1 MRGFYFGF
9 DPTYILILIGAVI
22 CMIASAKLRSTY
34 SKYSRIRSMSGM
46 TGAEAAQRIL
56 YSQGIRDVSVEHVAG
71 DLTDHYD
78 PRSHVLRL
86 SDTTYGDTSVAAIG
100 VAAHEC
106 GHAVQHATGYAL
118 LNIRNAIA
126 PVVSIGSNLSWP
138 LILLGV
144 ILSWNPVLIR
154 IGIWMFAL
162 AVIFQ
167 LVTLPVELD
176 ASRRALRLLKEN
188 GILYQDEI
196 PSARRVLSAAAMT
209 YVAGLLSVILQML
222 RLVLLFGGNRRDD

>member
-78 PRSHVLRL
+78 PRSHDPAR
-86 SDTTYGDTSVAAIG
+86 TAEKQG
-100 VAAHEC
+100 
-106 GHAVQHATGYAL
+106 GH
-118 LNIRNAIA
+118 
-126 PVVSIGSNLSWP
+126 
-138 LILLGV
+138 
-144 ILSWNPVLIR
+144 
-154 IGIWMFAL
+154 F
-162 AVIFQ
+162 
-167 LVTLPVELD
+167 
-176 ASRRALRLLKEN
+176 
-188 GILYQDEI
+188 
-196 PSARRVLSAAAMT
+196 
-209 YVAGLLSVILQML
+209 
-222 RLVLLFGGNRRDD
+222 

>member
-9 DPTYILILIGAVI
+9 DPTYILVLIGAVI
-22 CMIASAKLRSTY
+22 CMIASAKLKSTY
-34 SKYSRIRSMSGM
+34 SKYSRIRSMSGI
-46 TGAEAAQRIL
+46 TGAETAQRIL
-56 YSQGIRDVSVEHVAG
+56 YSQGIRDVPVEHIAG

-78 PRSHVLRL
+78 PRSRVLRL
-86 SDTTYGDTSVAAIG
+86 SDTTYGDTSVAAVG

-154 IGIWMFAL
+154 LGIWLFAL
-162 AVIFQ
+162 AVLFQ
-167 LVTLPVELD
+167 LITLPVELD

-188 GILYQDEI
+188 GILYQDEV
-196 PSARRVLSAAAMT
+196 PGAKRVLSAAAMT

-222 RLVLLFGGNRRDD
+222 RLVLLFGGRSRDD

>member
-1 MRGFYFGF
+1 MRGFYYGF
-9 DPTYILILIGAVI
+9 DPTYFLVLIGAVI
-22 CMIASAKLRSTY
+22 GMIASAKLRSTY
-34 SKYSRIRSMSGM
+34 SKYSRVRSMSGI
-46 TGAEAAQRIL
+46 TGAETARRIL

-78 PRSHVLRL
+78 PRSRVLRL
-86 SDTTYGDTSVAAIG
+86 SDTTYGDISVAAVG

-118 LNIRNAIA
+118 LNIRNTIA

-144 ILSWNPVLIR
+144 VLSWNSVLIR
-154 IGIWMFAL
+154 LGIWLFAL
-162 AVIFQ
+162 AVLFQ

-176 ASRRALRLLKEN
+176 ASRRALRLLQEN

-222 RLVLLFGGNRRDD
+222 RLVLLFGGRSRDD

>member
-1 MRGFYFGF
+1 MRGFYYGF
-9 DPTYILILIGAVI
+9 DPTYFLVLIGAVI
-22 CMIASAKLRSTY
+22 CMIASAKLKSTY
-34 SKYSRIRSMSGM
+34 SKYSRVRSMSGI
-46 TGAEAAQRIL
+46 TGAEAAQKIL
-56 YSQGIRDVSVEHVAG
+56 YSQGIRDVSVEHIAG
-71 DLTDHYD
+71 ELTDHYD
-78 PRSHVLRL
+78 PRSRVLRL
-86 SDTTYGDTSVAAIG
+86 SDTTYGDTSVAAVG

-154 IGIWMFAL
+154 LGIWLFAL
-162 AVIFQ
+162 AVLFQ

-176 ASRRALRLLKEN
+176 ASKRALRLLKEN
-188 GILYQDEI
+188 GILYQDEV

-222 RLVLLFGGNRRDD
+222 RLVLLFGGRSRDD

>member
-106 GHAVQHATGYAL
+106 GHAVD
-118 LNIRNAIA
+118 RKS
-126 PVVSIGSNLSWP
+126 VV
-138 LILLGV
+138 
-144 ILSWNPVLIR
+144 
-154 IGIWMFAL
+154 
-162 AVIFQ
+162 
-167 LVTLPVELD
+167 
-176 ASRRALRLLKEN
+176 
-188 GILYQDEI
+188 
-196 PSARRVLSAAAMT
+196 
-209 YVAGLLSVILQML
+209 
-222 RLVLLFGGNRRDD
+222 